1 MIKLNKISNED
12 PYKLFKD
19 KYEDADLD
27 VIRSFDMKNGNQFN
41 IVREYNTVLNDVE
54 LFALGTLETNKRK
67 QYETLAKLNG
77 YVDEK
82 TKKVTDQSLA
92 IFFDEYT
99 KVLEKRQGD

>member
-1 MIKLNKISNED
+1 MINNPDASKGEKRAYAFELGS
-12 PYKLFKD
+12 LLKD

-67 QYETLAKLNG
+67 Q
-77 YVDEK
+77 
-82 TKKVTDQSLA
+82 
-92 IFFDEYT
+92 
-99 KVLEKRQGD
+99 